1 MVSLIHNLD
10 DTKWAEVNSSDR
22 GEGFVEFAINR
33 TTTPLD
39 PHTLRI
45 SVADNAG
52 NFKNVIIN
60 NTRDNSNPL
69 KNVNQAELKLDEEGN
84 VVGIDVE
91 GDCVV
96 TKG

>member
-1 MVSLIHNLD
+1 MHWLYNNVLP
-10 DTKWAEVNSSDR
+10 
-22 GEGFVEFAINR
+22 GFVEFAINR

-39 PHTLRI
+39 AHTLKI

-52 NFKNVIIN
+52 NFKNVVIN

-69 KNVNQAELKLDEEGN
+69 KNVNQADLKLDEEGN

-91 GDCVV
+91 GDCVI